1 MAMKIYNLR
10 RFSNP
15 EFLRR
20 MSPGLLREFM
30 ERFPECAMSVK
41 RGGTIDYEKLALLLA
56 NPVSGTDTEMFD
68 ALGIIDEMSADRH
81 FDLLQEV
88 IEGKYYAVMLG
99 DNASSAD
106 VALSVWLHEPWILQ
120 SLHARR
126 NQCIPKSFAYFRG
139 CADCDIAR
147 PGPQQLNK
155 LTRFLNEIFQ
165 RKRRGRSAK
174 VTMFEEYGEYHFI
187 IRKGEAFARDGAI
200 CTDGHT
206 ECVYYRPERFD
217 LAALRPKVSEL
228 RLAVCNKAPWLIKAY
243 RTLFGYVLY
252 DDREHF
258 SDTAIFTL
266 APLRENGAAALSCRD
281 IPGMVEVKLMQCK
294 LNTDHGETIA
304 VHGEHAMQMLNDADM
319 KILQGT
325 IQSAK
330 FNVRFCNAQATRI
343 VTVKNGNLAEF
354 KFDDDGKI
362 IEQWLVARGFK
373 NE

>member
-1 MAMKIYNLR
+1 MTKIYNLR

-20 MSPGLLREFM
+20 MMPGLLREFM
-30 ERFPECAMSVK
+30 ERFPEGVPSAKC
-41 RGGTIDYEKLALLLA
+41 GGTIDYEQLALHLA
-56 NPVSGTDTEMFD
+56 NPASGADTEMFD
-68 ALGIIDEMSADRH
+68 ALCMIDEMAVERH

-88 IEGKYYAVMLG
+88 IEGKYYAAMPG
-99 DNASSAD
+99 DNASPAD
-106 VALSVWLHEPWILQ
+106 LALSIWLNEPWVLE
-120 SLHARR
+120 SLHARH
-126 NQCIPKSFAYFRG
+126 NKCIPKSFVYFRG
-139 CADCDIAR
+139 CTDCVIAR
-147 PGPQQLNK
+147 PCPQQLNK

-174 VTMFEEYGEYHFI
+174 VTMFEESGEYQFI
-187 IRKGEAFARDGAI
+187 IRKGEVFARDGAI
-200 CTDGHT
+200 CPDGHT

-217 LAALRPKVSEL
+217 LAALRPKISEL
-228 RLAVCNKAPWLIKAY
+228 RLAVCHKAPWLIKAY
-243 RTLFGYVLY
+243 RTLFGYVFY

-258 SDTAIFTL
+258 SDTAIFSL
-266 APLRENGAAALSCRD
+266 SPLREDGMAALACRD
-281 IPGMVEVKLMQCK
+281 IPGIAEVKLTQCK
-294 LNTDHGETIA
+294 LNTVQGETIA

-330 FNVRFCNAQATRI
+330 FNVRFCNAQTARM

-354 KFDDDGKI
+354 KFDDDGRL
-362 IEQWLVARGFK
+362 IEQWLTARGFK